1 MRPTQFPERIQR
13 EDGKVGLLQ
22 MRSDQIR
29 KGLERAP
36 HRSLLYADGM
46 TDEELKSDKPLIAII
61 SSQADIIPGHNHLQ
75 RLVNDVKAGIYMAGG
90 IPMQFG
96 TIGVCDGIAMNHE
109 GMKYSL
115 TSREV
120 IADSVECAV
129 QGHAFDGVVLIPSCD
144 KIVPGMI
151 MGALRVNLPTVLV
164 SGGPMLA
171 GRDRD
176 RKTETD
182 LNTLFDDKVYLSH
195 HDNGKPYLE
204 NNPVNISITHTEKY
218 VAVILHEEE
227 NVGID
232 IESLDRDFSAVEKK
246 ALSEDEIDDLEDE
259 KRNEQLAIYWC
270 AKEAVFKLLSRYNVD
285 FAEQIEIE
293 RFRPRG
299 EGELEATF
307 TSKKDDE
314 EEFDLEYIT
323 FDRHVLVWV
332 VGE

>member
-1 MRPTQFPERIQR
+1 M
-13 EDGKVGLLQ
+13 GLYLKKELENEAVIGVW
-22 MRSDQIR
+22 QIT
-29 KGLERAP
+29 E
-36 HRSLLYADGM
+36 
-46 TDEELKSDKPLIAII
+46 TEEELKELSSTPSDEMEEI
-61 SSQADIIPGHNHLQ
+61 SCIRSESLRKQ
-75 RLVNDVKAGIYMAGG
+75 RL
-90 IPMQFG
+90 
-96 TIGVCDGIAMNHE
+96 
-109 GMKYSL
+109 
-115 TSREV
+115 
-120 IADSVECAV
+120 AV
-129 QGHAFDGVVLIPSCD
+129 R
-144 KIVPGMI
+144 
-151 MGALRVNLPTVLV
+151 AL
-164 SGGPMLA
+164 
-171 GRDRD
+171 
-176 RKTETD
+176 
-182 LNTLFDDKVYLSH
+182 LNTLFDEKVYLSH

-232 IESLDRDFSAVEKK
+232 IESLDRDFSVVEKK
-246 ALSEDEIDDLEDE
+246 ALSEDEIEDLEDE

-270 AKEAVFKLLSRYNVD
+270 AKEAIFKLLSRYNVD
-285 FAEQIEIE
+285 FAEQIEVE

>member
-1 MRPTQFPERIQR
+1 M
-13 EDGKVGLLQ
+13 GLYLKKKL
-22 MRSDQIR
+22 DNDAEIGVWQIT
-29 KGLERAP
+29 E
-36 HRSLLYADGM
+36 
-46 TDEELKSDKPLIAII
+46 TEEELKELSSTPTDEMEEI
-61 SSQADIIPGHNHLQ
+61 SFIRSESLRKQ
-75 RLVNDVKAGIYMAGG
+75 RL
-90 IPMQFG
+90 
-96 TIGVCDGIAMNHE
+96 
-109 GMKYSL
+109 
-115 TSREV
+115 
-120 IADSVECAV
+120 AV
-129 QGHAFDGVVLIPSCD
+129 R
-144 KIVPGMI
+144 
-151 MGALRVNLPTVLV
+151 AL
-164 SGGPMLA
+164 
-171 GRDRD
+171 
-176 RKTETD
+176 

-232 IESLDRDFSAVEKK
+232 IESLDRDFSVVEKK
-246 ALSEDEIDDLEDE
+246 ALSEDEIEDLEDE

-270 AKEAVFKLLSRYNVD
+270 AKEAIFKLLSRYNVD
-285 FAEQIEIE
+285 FAEQIEVE

-307 TSKKDDE
+307 SYKDEE

>member
-1 MRPTQFPERIQR
+1 M
-13 EDGKVGLLQ
+13 GLYLKKKL
-22 MRSDQIR
+22 DNDAEIGVWQIT
-29 KGLERAP
+29 E
-36 HRSLLYADGM
+36 
-46 TDEELKSDKPLIAII
+46 TEEELKELSSTPTDEMEEI
-61 SSQADIIPGHNHLQ
+61 SFIRSESLRKQ
-75 RLVNDVKAGIYMAGG
+75 RL
-90 IPMQFG
+90 
-96 TIGVCDGIAMNHE
+96 
-109 GMKYSL
+109 
-115 TSREV
+115 
-120 IADSVECAV
+120 AV
-129 QGHAFDGVVLIPSCD
+129 R
-144 KIVPGMI
+144 
-151 MGALRVNLPTVLV
+151 AL
-164 SGGPMLA
+164 
-171 GRDRD
+171 
-176 RKTETD
+176 

-232 IESLDRDFSAVEKK
+232 IESLDRDFSVVEKK
-246 ALSEDEIDDLEDE
+246 ALSEDEIEDLEDE

-270 AKEAVFKLLSRYNVD
+270 AKEAIFKLLSRYNVD
-285 FAEQIEIE
+285 FAEQIEVE

-307 TSKKDDE
+307 TYKDEE

>member
-1 MRPTQFPERIQR
+1 M
-13 EDGKVGLLQ
+13 GLYLKKELENEAVIGVW
-22 MRSDQIR
+22 QIT
-29 KGLERAP
+29 E
-36 HRSLLYADGM
+36 
-46 TDEELKSDKPLIAII
+46 TEEELIELSSTPSDEMEEI
-61 SSQADIIPGHNHLQ
+61 SFIRSESLRKQ
-75 RLVNDVKAGIYMAGG
+75 RL
-90 IPMQFG
+90 
-96 TIGVCDGIAMNHE
+96 
-109 GMKYSL
+109 
-115 TSREV
+115 
-120 IADSVECAV
+120 AV
-129 QGHAFDGVVLIPSCD
+129 R
-144 KIVPGMI
+144 
-151 MGALRVNLPTVLV
+151 AL
-164 SGGPMLA
+164 
-171 GRDRD
+171 
-176 RKTETD
+176 
-182 LNTLFDDKVYLSH
+182 LNTLFDEKVYLSH

-232 IESLDRDFSAVEKK
+232 LESLDRDFSAVEKK

-307 TSKKDDE
+307 TSKKDEE